1 LMIVGVIAIVYGIY
15 EITKYPLQASNVKDI
30 VSKSV
35 LYMLVG
41 GVVFLEGVVVQGF
54 KKVYALIIH
63 LAAVV
68 PYYLAIQQI
77 LSVGNT
83 GSTQFQQY
91 LSASEWYFII
101 GVVLN
106 IVGLVANNLRAIREP
121 VTTSLPQPA

>member
-1 LMIVGVIAIVYGIY
+1 MIVGVIAIIYGIY

-30 VSKSV
+30 VSKSI

-63 LAAVV
+63 LAAAV

-83 GSTQFQQY
+83 GSTQFQHY
-91 LSASEWYFII
+91 LSASGWYFII

-106 IVGLVANNLRAIREP
+106 IVGLIANNLRPVREP
-121 VTTSLPQPA
+121 VATSLPKPE